1 MYMKSVILAAVC
13 GALILPTVSF
23 AQVAGAPAA
32 PATQGA
38 DRGSQPTPAA
48 DAKPKKERKI
58 CIQVGETGSR
68 LGAKAVCK
76 TQREWD
82 EQRAAQR
89 SQTETDQRT
98 PR

>member
-1 MYMKSVILAAVC
+1 MKSVTFAAVC
-13 GALILPTVSF
+13 GVLILPAVSF
-23 AQVAGAPAA
+23 AQAGGAPAA
-32 PATQGA
+32 PTTQGA
-38 DRGSQPTPAA
+38 DRASQPAPAA
-48 DAKPKKERKI
+48 DAKSKKERKI